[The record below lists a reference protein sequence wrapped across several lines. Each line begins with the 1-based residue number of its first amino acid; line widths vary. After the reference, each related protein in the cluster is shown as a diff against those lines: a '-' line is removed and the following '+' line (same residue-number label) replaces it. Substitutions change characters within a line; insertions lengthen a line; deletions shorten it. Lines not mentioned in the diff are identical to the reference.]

1 MCHIKDGL
9 ILFFDLEAITDIS
22 GKVSN
27 MQLVEYII
35 SMMYI
40 PTDYIL
46 TFFSWHPQKMGL
58 ESVGREP
65 HDTVDSWHLRP
76 YVISSWWWHPQGVL
90 LYFVLQMGK
99 VKRID
104 SS

>member
-46 TFFSWHPQKMGL
+46 TFFS
-58 ESVGREP
+58 
-65 HDTVDSWHLRP
+65 
-76 YVISSWWWHPQGVL
+76 
-90 LYFVLQMGK
+90 
-99 VKRID
+99 
-104 SS
+104 